1 MNMKKQKYVL
11 VYPSLNGEML
21 LSSSFFTLGEALATW
36 SHISEDIYISGTNP
50 LPRRDVAQ
58 VLNVEEGTVMRLEYG
73 MEEEN
78 MVEA

>member
-1 MNMKKQKYVL
+1 MKKQKYVL

-36 SHISEDIYISGTNP
+36 SHLSEDIYP
-50 LPRRDVAQ
+50 RDVAQ

>member
-1 MNMKKQKYVL
+1 MKKQKYVL

-36 SHISEDIYISGTNP
+36 SHISEDIYP
-50 LPRRDVAQ
+50 RDVAQ

>member
-1 MNMKKQKYVL
+1 MKKQKYVL

-36 SHISEDIYISGTNP
+36 KHISGDTPPG
-50 LPRRDVAQ
+50 RDVAQ
-58 VLNVEEGTVMRLEYG
+58 VLNVEEGTVLRLEYG

-78 MVEA
+78 PVIA